1 MEVAIKEPKAWQRVL
16 EIKLP
21 SSQIKDKLEKLFTKY
36 KNSVQ
41 LSGFRR
47 GKVPMSMIK
56 TRFGTTIMA
65 EAKDEAINEACRKV
79 LKENGI
85 KPITQGKVTDVKWD
99 EQEGLSFKASFEI
112 MPTIEVKNYK
122 GMKLKVLSSKVKKE
136 EIDAAL
142 NNLREQNATYITTV
156 TRGAIEG
163 DYIITDYEV
172 LGEKKGIVRKE
183 RVQNYTITLGDKN
196 LPAEFTTALVG
207 ARAGDVKKVSIRY
220 PLDYSNESLRGKY
233 LEYVF
238 YVKEIKEKRLPPLDE
253 EFAKDMGVNSLKELK
268 KNLGKEIES
277 QKKEQINR
285 SLKAK
290 VVDKLIEE
298 NTFEPPESLVN
309 AYMEDIMRSVRE
321 REKLDSATKEKLR
334 ELALWR
340 TKRDILLIKVA
351 DKENL
356 SVSKA
361 EIEKAKKETDFK
373 GNLEDLEEI
382 LRIEKTL
389 DFIIKNA
396 SIKEEVG

>member
-1 MEVAIKEPKAWQRVL
+1 MEVEIKEPKEWQRVL

-21 SSQIKDKLEKLFTKY
+21 SSQIKEKLEKLYTKY

-41 LSGFRR
+41 INGFRK

-56 TRFGTTIMA
+56 ARFGATIMA

-99 EQEGLSFKASFEI
+99 EEDGLSFKASFEI
-112 MPTIEVKNYK
+112 MPNVEVKNYK
-122 GMKLKVLSSKVKKE
+122 GMELKVPSSKVKKE
-136 EIDAAL
+136 EVDAAL
-142 NNLREQNATYITTV
+142 NQLREQNATYVTTI
-156 TRGAIEG
+156 RGAIEG

-196 LPAEFTTALVG
+196 LPDEFTTALLG
-207 ARAGDVKKVSIRY
+207 AKIGDVRKTSIRY
-220 PLDYSNESLRGKY
+220 PLDYPDESLRGKY

-253 EFAKDMGVNSLKELK
+253 EFAKDMGINSLKELK
-268 KNLGKEIES
+268 KSLEKEIES

-285 SLKAK
+285 SLRAK

-298 NTFEPPESLVN
+298 NPFEPPESLVN
-309 AYMEDIMRSVRE
+309 VYMEDIMQSVRGA
-321 REKLDSATKEKLR
+321 EKLDNAAKEKLR

-340 TKRDILLIKVA
+340 AKRDILLSKVA
-351 DKENL
+351 DKEDI
-356 SVSKA
+356 SVSRD
-361 EIEKAKKETDFK
+361 EIEKVKKENVFK
-373 GNLEDLEEI
+373 GNTEDLEEI
-382 LRIEKTL
+382 LRIEKAL
-389 DFIIKNA
+389 DFIIRNA
-396 SIKEEVG
+396 SIKEEVE